1 MLSINCSTM
10 PLMNI
15 RFFSLFLVDFSPYIK
30 HPYFEKLD
38 IIDWKWRGALNMTR
52 NFCIYLFIFLL
63 VGTVGCT
70 DKKESETEQKN
81 VKSEAAIV
89 EVQQLNRLEENSV
102 AFTDSLEIKVFTEA
116 VKTAVKEPGI
126 ANMSDPM
133 YKVTVGDESYFL
145 WLINGDGT
153 IMNTNETHT
162 IYSLLDLSTTAIEQL
177 FMKAFPAKKEDGT
190 LDMASYT
197 NFPLDP
203 NNVGFFIGSLNP
215 TPIEEVENGVYING
229 VHAHG
234 DRQSFQIFS
243 KVSQGDYQNAT
254 ARLEGENLIIEIT
267 SHGAKSG
274 EVAHPYVI
282 HSLSMKENPRYYVVI
297 RNGITEKQEEI
308 AYGIE

>member
-1 MLSINCSTM
+1 
-10 PLMNI
+10 
-15 RFFSLFLVDFSPYIK
+15 
-30 HPYFEKLD
+30 
-38 IIDWKWRGALNMTR
+38 MTR
-52 NFCIYLFIFLL
+52 SFCIYMLILLLL
-63 VGTVGCT
+63 VTVGCS
-70 DKKESETEQKN
+70 DKKASETENKD
-81 VKSEAAIV
+81 VKPEKTIV
-89 EVQQLNRLEENSV
+89 EVERLNRLEENPV
-102 AFTDSLEIKVFTEA
+102 EFTESLDIKIFTEA
-116 VKTAVKEPGI
+116 VKTAVEQPGI

-133 YKVTVGDESYFL
+133 YKVTVGEESYYL
-145 WLINGDGT
+145 WLIKGDGT
-153 IMNTNETHT
+153 IMNTKDTHT
-162 IYSLLDLSTTAIEQL
+162 IYSLLDQSTNAIDQL
-177 FMKAFPAKKEDGT
+177 FTKIFPAKKKDGT

-203 NNVGFFIGSLNP
+203 NNVGFFIGALDP
-215 TPIEEVENGVYING
+215 TPIEEVENGVYVNG

-267 SHGAKSG
+267 SRQAKSG

-297 RNGITEKQEEI
+297 RNGKTEKQGEI

>member
-1 MLSINCSTM
+1 M
-10 PLMNI
+10 
-15 RFFSLFLVDFSPYIK
+15 
-30 HPYFEKLD
+30 
-38 IIDWKWRGALNMTR
+38 
-52 NFCIYLFIFLL
+52 
-63 VGTVGCT
+63 
-70 DKKESETEQKN
+70 
-81 VKSEAAIV
+81 
-89 EVQQLNRLEENSV
+89 EVQRLNRLEENSV
-102 AFTDSLEIKVFTEA
+102 AFTDSLDIKIFTEA
-116 VKTAVKEPGI
+116 VKTAVEQPGI

-133 YKVTVGDESYFL
+133 YKVTVGEESYFL

-153 IMNTNETHT
+153 IMNTNDTHT
-162 IYSLLDLSTTAIEQL
+162 IYSLLDPSTNAIDQL
-177 FMKAFPAKKEDGT
+177 FMKTFPAKKKDGT

-267 SHGAKSG
+267 SHEAKSG

-297 RNGITEKQEEI
+297 RNGKTEKQEEI